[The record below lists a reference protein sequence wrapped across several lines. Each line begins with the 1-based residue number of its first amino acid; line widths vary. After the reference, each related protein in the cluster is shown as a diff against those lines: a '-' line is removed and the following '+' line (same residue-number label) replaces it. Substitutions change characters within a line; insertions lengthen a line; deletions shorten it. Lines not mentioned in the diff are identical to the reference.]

1 MFQDKK
7 LRKEFEEFKKQTGSS
22 SRVITYPF
30 GGETTIGGDGDLG
43 RLNQKKLDK
52 TDIVEC
58 DTCGCLIYKDRAISK
73 KVIEERKKQRG
84 GFYVGAGGF
93 MSSKPIEE
101 VAEEVCITKYFCRR
115 CGRKFAKNKVKNEKK
130 N

>member
-7 LRKEFEEFKKQTGSS
+7 LRKEFEEFREKVGNL
-22 SRVITYPF
+22 SRVVTRRFEGGITIDESGY
-30 GGETTIGGDGDLG
+30 ISK
-43 RLNQKKLDK
+43 LNQKKLDK

-84 GFYVGAGGF
+84 GFYVGADGDL
-93 MSSKPIEE
+93 SSGPIE
-101 VAEEVCITKYFCRR
+101 VTMEEVCITKYFCKR
-115 CGRKFAKNKVKNEKK
+115 CGKKFKKAKKV
-130 N
+130 